1 MTNLLNA
8 KGIEIVEKKTVRDNL
23 VERVEVLSK
32 VKGLMVLPKFELAT
46 SRQVADFYKVPVDT
60 VKSIVK
66 YHREEIESD
75 GYTTMVGK
83 QLLDS
88 LRLNFDPSEIQSK
101 HGKYVVIC
109 NGNEYVFANSINAL
123 FTKRA
128 ILRVGMLLRDSEV
141 AKEVR
146 TQLLNI
152 EEHASEEIKTYEID
166 CEQEL
171 HMKVGKALSEGDM
184 FAFGQAI
191 KELEDYKNRHMIE
204 KAEKWEAFLDDDGTV
219 SLQFVGKK
227 FLDGLSSQKT
237 RERLQSKGVLF
248 MKQTNG
254 AYLPKK
260 GYEKYFFVKMS
271 EYNGVQKNQTRV
283 TREGIDFI
291 VDLMNK

>member
-1 MTNLLNA
+1 MTNLLDV
-8 KGIEIVEKKTVRDNL
+8 KGIETLEEKSVRDNL
-23 VERVEVLSK
+23 VERVEVLSR
-32 VKGLMVLPKFELAT
+32 VKELVLLPNIEAAT
-46 SRQVADFYKVPVDT
+46 LKQVSDFYSVNEVT
-60 VKSIVK
+60 VKQLVR
-66 YHREEIESD
+66 YHNEEFKSD
-75 GYTTMVGK
+75 GYKAITGSELKELKGQIGNLSTLK
-83 QLLDS
+83 HHS
-88 LRLNFDPSEIQSK
+88 RLAI
-101 HGKYVVIC
+101 
-109 NGNEYVFANSINAL
+109 

-128 ILRVGMLLRDSEV
+128 ILRVGMFLRDSEV

-146 TQLLNI
+146 NQLLNI
-152 EEHASEEIKTYEID
+152 EEHASKEVKTYEID
-166 CEQEL
+166 MEQEL

-219 SLQFVGKK
+219 SIQFVGKK
-227 FLDGLSSQKT
+227 FLGGLSSQKT

-260 GYEKYFFVKMS
+260 GYEKYFFIKIA
-271 EYNGVQKNQTRV
+271 EYNGVQNNQTRV

-291 VDLMNK
+291 VDLVNK